1 MNYLTILQQLKDYYS
16 NLLIIQYNGKPK
28 AKATIELFVDLLFAN
43 VLILQIQDAFDWKT
57 AVGAQLDIIGKWVG
71 VSRSYNGSLFWGNT
85 YLSYPDTDQLVP
97 DDNTDTLQ
105 HGYSDY
111 STFDSDTGNILTY
124 DDLGFVEQQ
133 LSDADY
139 RTVIGLKI
147 IKNSI
152 NHTAKNI
159 DNAIWE
165 YFNGDVYTTWS
176 PHQITYHY
184 PASLNTLIEVCNYKK
199 VLPAPTGVSILL
211 SQIS

>member
-1 MNYLTILQQLKDYYS
+1 MNYLTILQQLKEYYS
-16 NLLIIQYNGKPK
+16 NLLIVQYNGKPK

-57 AVGAQLDIIGKWVG
+57 AVGVQLDIIGKWVG
-71 VSRSYNGSLFWGNT
+71 VSRSYNGSLYWGNT
-85 YLSYPDTDQLVP
+85 YLSYPKSSQLVP
-97 DDNTDTLQ
+97 NDNTDSLQ

-124 DDLGFVEQQ
+124 NDVGFVEQS
-133 LSDADY
+133 LNDDDY
-139 RTVIGLKI
+139 RVVIGLKI

-159 DNAIWE
+159 DDAIWE
-165 YFNGDVYTTWS
+165 YFNGEVYTTWNA
-176 PHQITYHY
+176 HQLTYHY
-184 PASLNTLIEVCNYKK
+184 PADLTTIIEICNYKN

-211 SQIS
+211 NQIS